1 MFFSADDEDQDFLSP
16 GGSKL
21 GSLFGGGSQGGN
33 ESLTYTA
40 PKQPKKAEPAS
51 AASQSSSAPQLLFA
65 TAVQAY
71 KYVDGKYA
79 NQGKLGAAV
88 LGSNANQSY
97 RVLLYV
103 TKNQQVSNATISPA
117 FVYTVQANNY
127 GSFYDDQR
135 QTWSLMFDSEASAV
149 QFAKQVALSK
159 ANSAGG
165 ELSSLVSQDLQLGDG
180 AAVNTVDT
188 GDMVEVKYTG
198 WLLTNNTQG
207 QEFDSNV
214 KADKLFRFKIG
225 GGKVIKAWDQGVIG
239 MKKGSKRLLVVPPS
253 LGYGSQGAG
262 SKIPPN
268 STLIFE
274 IEIVR
279 VKFAKTADPT
289 GQSPAPAVDTP
300 QPSSTPSPAEEME
313 DDHTIKGRTKSLT
326 EHMVQGGSSNKA
338 KLISRMAKMGQ
349 PMLPLVGAVPA
360 QQDSDEEQVMES
372 PQPVMDAPSQ
382 PQQSN
387 MNPPVAKPV
396 AHHPQQPAM
405 QPTVQPSHQP
415 VQMIPQ
421 QPAFLQKIPAAQQLS
436 VYQPQMV
443 QPGMMPQGLQNGFQ
457 PTSTYQAQPQQMAG
471 GMQQPMYTGMGL
483 GTGMPMMSQAGEPGL
498 PLLLTETRQQNTEL
512 RLSVGKMQDK
522 IDQLLEKVD
531 VLQKKGPMALES
543 SLPSMES
550 SVLMHNIERIVQENE
565 RLKKEAYEKS
575 AKIEKQNDKISELLQ
590 SNQMYVEKS
599 QSLLEQ
605 RNEGFI
611 TTASQSQAK
620 VLALEQEKVNLA
632 TKLSTV
638 TAQLGEAQLQLTE
651 LREKELTARQ
661 KVDNSDQESRKTQQ
675 EIQALKSQH
684 QEDEEKMAELS
695 RELKQEKQK
704 RKELDSKFSQIQE
717 EIADMKSTNE
727 TLQKNLSDRKRKAA
741 EEKRRIED
749 EFEES
754 KLSLEQEIQSLREK
768 LRKQKSSTDVV
779 AAEQISQVEEELNK
793 EWKEKCD
800 RLLNAANEKHNRALL
815 AMREEKEELEEKLSV
830 LQNKIQT
837 MKNENVS
844 GDEKQKE
851 LEEQLEEMSVWKDKY
866 EKLRSQAA
874 GMKEK
879 YEERIGELENE
890 KEELE
895 SEKEAVQE
903 KIRSLQKEL
912 ANQGVSTQGSAAPST
927 DIALEV
933 KKIMNSVYQQLRSN
947 FEADTA
953 YQGAD
958 VLAAILGV
966 IKETTLKLVQQS
978 SSPKETGD
986 DDEEDDEEDEEE
998 EDEEEEGDEEEDDEE
1013 EEEEQEEKSDATE
1026 QVSKEEHQEK
1036 LDTLE
1041 EVPIKEEENEANGSS
1056 LENNID
1062 KPAEEKGEINS
1073 EKESSENQE
1082 RPPTVDD
1089 IPPQANPPPQEE
1101 SREEGPKVIELDK
1114 DRGDEVASDGGK
1126 EEAPD
1131 GGKKE
1136 APKEDGEKNKFDD
1149 FEVPAIVSREPPP
1162 MTDEEDSTE
1171 SEKTEQN
1178 NDPLFGEDDNVAD
1191 TFGDTFQTTQPK
1203 DQKED
1208 KKKKPEVKDL
1218 MEDDTKQAPPPLFP
1232 DDDDEDDLDWLS

>member
-21 GSLFGGGSQGGN
+21 ASLFGGGSKGGN

-40 PKQPKKAEPAS
+40 PKQPKKAEPA

-88 LGSNANQSY
+88 LGSHAHQSY

-135 QTWSLMFDSEASAV
+135 QTWSLMFDSEANAV

-165 ELSSLVSQDLQLGDG
+165 EISSLVSQDLQLGDG
-180 AAVNTVDT
+180 AAVDT

-274 IEIVR
+274 IEVVR
-279 VKFAKTADPT
+279 VKFAKTADPQ
-289 GQSPAPAVDTP
+289 GQSPASAVDTP

-313 DDHTIKGRTKSLT
+313 DDHSVKGRTKSLT

-387 MNPPVAKPV
+387 MNPSVAKPI

-457 PTSTYQAQPQQMAG
+457 PTSTYQAQQQQMAG
-471 GMQQPMYTGMGL
+471 GMQQPMYTGMGM

-565 RLKKEAYEKS
+565 RLKKEGYEKS
-575 AKIEKQNDKISELLQ
+575 ARIEKQNDKISELLQ

-611 TTASQSQAK
+611 TSASQSQAK

-661 KVDNSDQESRKTQQ
+661 KVDNSDQESRKTLQ

-684 QEDEEKMAELS
+684 QEDEEKMAELG

-717 EIADMKSTNE
+717 EFADMKSTNE

-800 RLLNAANEKHNRALL
+800 RLLNAANEKQNRALL
-815 AMREEKEELEEKLSV
+815 AVREEKEELEEKLSV

-844 GDEKQKE
+844 GDGKQKE

-903 KIRSLQKEL
+903 KIQSLQKEL
-912 ANQGVSTQGSAAPST
+912 SNKGVSTQGSAAPSM

-947 FEADTA
+947 FETDTN
-953 YQGAD
+953 YQGD
-958 VLAAILGV
+958 EVLAAILGV

-978 SSPKETGD
+978 SSSKEMGD
-986 DDEEDDEEDEEE
+986 DEE
-998 EDEEEEGDEEEDDEE
+998 EDEEDEDEEDEGDEEEDDEE
-1013 EEEEQEEKSDATE
+1013 EEEEEQEEKSDAKE
-1026 QVSKEEHQEK
+1026 QVRKEEHQVK
-1036 LDTLE
+1036 LDTQE
-1041 EVPIKEEENEANGSS
+1041 EVPINDEENEANNSP
-1056 LENNID
+1056 LEKNID

-1073 EKESSENQE
+1073 EKETSSSENQE

-1089 IPPQANPPPQEE
+1089 ISPQASPPHQEE

-1114 DRGDEVASDGGK
+1114 DRG
-1126 EEAPD
+1126 EE
-1131 GGKKE
+1131 E
-1136 APKEDGEKNKFDD
+1136 APKEDGNKNKFDD

-1191 TFGDTFQTTQPK
+1191 TLGDTFQTTEPK

>member
-21 GSLFGGGSQGGN
+21 ASLFGGGSKGGN

-40 PKQPKKAEPAS
+40 PKQPKKAEPA

-88 LGSNANQSY
+88 LGSHAHQSY

-135 QTWSLMFDSEASAV
+135 QTWSLMFDSEANAV

-165 ELSSLVSQDLQLGDG
+165 EISSLVSQDLQLGDG
-180 AAVNTVDT
+180 AAVDT

-274 IEIVR
+274 IEVVR
-279 VKFAKTADPT
+279 VKFAKTADPQ
-289 GQSPAPAVDTP
+289 GQSPASAVDTP

-313 DDHTIKGRTKSLT
+313 DDHSVKGRTKSLT

-387 MNPPVAKPV
+387 MNPSVAKPI

-457 PTSTYQAQPQQMAG
+457 PTSTYQAQQQQMAG
-471 GMQQPMYTGMGL
+471 GMQQPMYTGMGM

-565 RLKKEAYEKS
+565 RLKKEGYEKS
-575 AKIEKQNDKISELLQ
+575 ARIEKQNDKISELLQ

-611 TTASQSQAK
+611 TSASQSQAK

-661 KVDNSDQESRKTQQ
+661 KVDNSDQESRKTLQ

-684 QEDEEKMAELS
+684 QEDEEKMAELG

-717 EIADMKSTNE
+717 EFADMKSTNE

-815 AMREEKEELEEKLSV
+815 AVREEKEELEEKLSV

-844 GDEKQKE
+844 GDGKQKE

-903 KIRSLQKEL
+903 KIQSLQKEL
-912 ANQGVSTQGSAAPST
+912 SNKGVSTQGSAAPSM

-947 FEADTA
+947 FETDTN
-953 YQGAD
+953 YQGD
-958 VLAAILGV
+958 EVLAAILGV

-978 SSPKETGD
+978 SSSKEMGD
-986 DDEEDDEEDEEE
+986 DEE
-998 EDEEEEGDEEEDDEE
+998 EDEEDEDEEDEGDEEEDDEE
-1013 EEEEQEEKSDATE
+1013 EEEEEQEEKSDAKE
-1026 QVSKEEHQEK
+1026 QVRKEEHQVK
-1036 LDTLE
+1036 LDTQE
-1041 EVPIKEEENEANGSS
+1041 EVPINDEENEANNSP
-1056 LENNID
+1056 LEKNID

-1073 EKESSENQE
+1073 EKETSSSENQE

-1089 IPPQANPPPQEE
+1089 ISPQASPPHQEE

-1114 DRGDEVASDGGK
+1114 DRGE

-1131 GGKKE
+1131 WGKEE
-1136 APKEDGEKNKFDD
+1136 APKEDGNKNKFDD

-1191 TFGDTFQTTQPK
+1191 TLGDTFQTTEPK

>member
-21 GSLFGGGSQGGN
+21 ASLFGGGSQGGN

-40 PKQPKKAEPAS
+40 PKQPKKAEPA

-88 LGSNANQSY
+88 LGSHAHQSY

-135 QTWSLMFDSEASAV
+135 QTWSLMFDSEANAV

-165 ELSSLVSQDLQLGDG
+165 EISSLVSQDLQLGDG
-180 AAVNTVDT
+180 AAVDT

-274 IEIVR
+274 IEVVR
-279 VKFAKTADPT
+279 VKFAKTADPQ
-289 GQSPAPAVDTP
+289 GQSPASAVDTP

-313 DDHTIKGRTKSLT
+313 DDHSVKGRTKSLT

-387 MNPPVAKPV
+387 MNPSVAKPI

-457 PTSTYQAQPQQMAG
+457 PTSTYQTQQQQMAG
-471 GMQQPMYTGMGL
+471 GMQQPMYTGMGM

-565 RLKKEAYEKS
+565 RLKKEGYEKS
-575 AKIEKQNDKISELLQ
+575 ARIEKQNDKISELLQ

-611 TTASQSQAK
+611 TSASQSQAK

-661 KVDNSDQESRKTQQ
+661 KVDNSDQESRKTLQ

-684 QEDEEKMAELS
+684 QEDEEKMAELG

-717 EIADMKSTNE
+717 EFADMKSTNE

-815 AMREEKEELEEKLSV
+815 AVREEKEELEEKLSV

-844 GDEKQKE
+844 GDGKQKE

-903 KIRSLQKEL
+903 KIQSLQKEL
-912 ANQGVSTQGSAAPST
+912 SNKGVSTQGSAAPSM

-947 FEADTA
+947 FEADTN
-953 YQGAD
+953 YQGD
-958 VLAAILGV
+958 EVLAAILGV

-978 SSPKETGD
+978 SSSKEMGD
-986 DDEEDDEEDEEE
+986 DDEEDDEEED

-1013 EEEEQEEKSDATE
+1013 EEEEEEQEEKSDAKE
-1026 QVSKEEHQEK
+1026 QVRKEEHQVK
-1036 LDTLE
+1036 LDTQE
-1041 EVPIKEEENEANGSS
+1041 EVPINDEENEANNSP
-1056 LENNID
+1056 LEKNID
-1062 KPAEEKGEINS
+1062 KLAEEMGEINS
-1073 EKESSENQE
+1073 EKETSSSENQE

-1089 IPPQANPPPQEE
+1089 ISPQASPPHQEE

-1114 DRGDEVASDGGK
+1114 DRGE

-1131 GGKKE
+1131 SGKEE
-1136 APKEDGEKNKFDD
+1136 APKEDGNKNKFDD

-1191 TFGDTFQTTQPK
+1191 TLGDTFQTTEPK

-1232 DDDDEDDLDWLS
+1232 DNDDEDDLDWLS

>member
-21 GSLFGGGSQGGN
+21 ASLFGGGSQGGN

-40 PKQPKKAEPAS
+40 PKQPKKAEPA
-51 AASQSSSAPQLLFA
+51 AASQFSSAPQLLFA

-88 LGSNANQSY
+88 LGSHAHQSY

-135 QTWSLMFDSEASAV
+135 QTWSLMFESEANAV

-165 ELSSLVSQDLQLGDG
+165 EISSLVSQDLQLGDG
-180 AAVNTVDT
+180 AAVDT

-274 IEIVR
+274 IEVVR
-279 VKFAKTADPT
+279 VKFAKTADPQ
-289 GQSPAPAVDTP
+289 GQSPASAVDTP

-313 DDHTIKGRTKSLT
+313 DDHSVKGRTKSLT

-387 MNPPVAKPV
+387 MNPSVAKPI

-457 PTSTYQAQPQQMAG
+457 PTSTYQAQQQQMAG
-471 GMQQPMYTGMGL
+471 GMQQPMYTSGMGM
-483 GTGMPMMSQAGEPGL
+483 GTGMPMMSQAGEPGV

-565 RLKKEAYEKS
+565 RLKKEGYEKS
-575 AKIEKQNDKISELLQ
+575 ARIEKQNDKISELLQ

-611 TTASQSQAK
+611 TSASQSQAK

-661 KVDNSDQESRKTQQ
+661 KVDNSDQESRKTLQ

-684 QEDEEKMAELS
+684 QEDEEKMAELG

-717 EIADMKSTNE
+717 EFADMKSTNE

-800 RLLNAANEKHNRALL
+800 RLLNAANEKQNRALL
-815 AMREEKEELEEKLSV
+815 AVREEKEELEEKLSV

-844 GDEKQKE
+844 GDGKQKE

-903 KIRSLQKEL
+903 KIQSLQKEL
-912 ANQGVSTQGSAAPST
+912 SNKGVSTQGSAAPSM

-947 FEADTA
+947 FEADTN
-953 YQGAD
+953 YQGD
-958 VLAAILGV
+958 EVLAAILGV

-978 SSPKETGD
+978 SSSKEMGD
-986 DDEEDDEEDEEE
+986 DDEEDDEEED

-1013 EEEEQEEKSDATE
+1013 EEEEEEQEEKSDAKE
-1026 QVSKEEHQEK
+1026 QVRKEEHQVK
-1036 LDTLE
+1036 LDTQE
-1041 EVPIKEEENEANGSS
+1041 EVPINDEENEANNSP
-1056 LENNID
+1056 LEKNID

-1073 EKESSENQE
+1073 EKETSSSENQE

-1089 IPPQANPPPQEE
+1089 ISPQASPPHQEE

-1114 DRGDEVASDGGK
+1114 DRGE

-1131 GGKKE
+1131 SGKEE
-1136 APKEDGEKNKFDD
+1136 APKEDGKKNKFDD

-1191 TFGDTFQTTQPK
+1191 TLGDTFQTTEPK

-1232 DDDDEDDLDWLS
+1232 DNDDEDDLDWLS

>member
-21 GSLFGGGSQGGN
+21 ASLFGGGSKGGN

-40 PKQPKKAEPAS
+40 PKQPKKAEPA

-88 LGSNANQSY
+88 LGSHAHQSY

-135 QTWSLMFDSEASAV
+135 QTWSLMFDSEANAV

-165 ELSSLVSQDLQLGDG
+165 EISSLVSQDLQLGDG
-180 AAVNTVDT
+180 AAVDT

-274 IEIVR
+274 IEVVR
-279 VKFAKTADPT
+279 VKFAKTADPQ
-289 GQSPAPAVDTP
+289 GQSPASAVDTP

-313 DDHTIKGRTKSLT
+313 DDHSVKGRTKSLT

-387 MNPPVAKPV
+387 MNPSVAKPI

-457 PTSTYQAQPQQMAG
+457 PTSTYQAQQQQMAG
-471 GMQQPMYTGMGL
+471 GMQQPMYTGMGM

-565 RLKKEAYEKS
+565 RLKKEGYEKS
-575 AKIEKQNDKISELLQ
+575 ARIEKQNDKISELLQ

-611 TTASQSQAK
+611 TSASQSQAK

-661 KVDNSDQESRKTQQ
+661 KVDNSDQESRKTLQ

-684 QEDEEKMAELS
+684 QEDEEKMAELG

-717 EIADMKSTNE
+717 EFADMKSTNE

-815 AMREEKEELEEKLSV
+815 AVREEKEELEEKLSV

-844 GDEKQKE
+844 GDGKQKE

-903 KIRSLQKEL
+903 KIQSLQKEL
-912 ANQGVSTQGSAAPST
+912 SNKGVSTQGSAAPSM

-947 FEADTA
+947 FETDTN
-953 YQGAD
+953 YQGD
-958 VLAAILGV
+958 EVLAAILGV

-978 SSPKETGD
+978 SSSKEMGD
-986 DDEEDDEEDEEE
+986 DEE
-998 EDEEEEGDEEEDDEE
+998 EDEEDEDEDEEDEGDEEEDDEE
-1013 EEEEQEEKSDATE
+1013 EEEEEEQEEKSDAKE

-1036 LDTLE
+1036 LDTQE
-1041 EVPIKEEENEANGSS
+1041 EVPINDEENEANNSP
-1056 LENNID
+1056 LEKNID

-1073 EKESSENQE
+1073 EKETSSSENQE

-1089 IPPQANPPPQEE
+1089 ISPQASPPHQEE

-1114 DRGDEVASDGGK
+1114 DRGE

-1131 GGKKE
+1131 WGKEE
-1136 APKEDGEKNKFDD
+1136 APKEDGNKNKFDD

-1191 TFGDTFQTTQPK
+1191 TLGDTFQTTEPK

>member
-21 GSLFGGGSQGGN
+21 ASLFGGGSKGGN

-40 PKQPKKAEPAS
+40 PKQPKKAEPA
-51 AASQSSSAPQLLFA
+51 AASQSSSAPQLLLA

-88 LGSNANQSY
+88 LGSHAHQSY

-135 QTWSLMFDSEASAV
+135 QTWSLMFDSEANAV

-165 ELSSLVSQDLQLGDG
+165 EISSLVSQDLQLGDG
-180 AAVNTVDT
+180 AAVDT

-274 IEIVR
+274 IEVVR
-279 VKFAKTADPT
+279 VKFAKTADPQ
-289 GQSPAPAVDTP
+289 GQSPASAVDTP

-313 DDHTIKGRTKSLT
+313 DDHSVKGRTKSLT

-387 MNPPVAKPV
+387 MNPSVAKPI

-457 PTSTYQAQPQQMAG
+457 PTSTYQAQQQQMAG
-471 GMQQPMYTGMGL
+471 GMQQPMYTGMGM

-565 RLKKEAYEKS
+565 RLKKEGYEKS
-575 AKIEKQNDKISELLQ
+575 ARIEKQNDKISELLQ

-611 TTASQSQAK
+611 TSASQSQAK

-661 KVDNSDQESRKTQQ
+661 KVDNSDQESRKTLQ

-684 QEDEEKMAELS
+684 QEDEEKMAELG

-717 EIADMKSTNE
+717 EFADMKSTNE

-815 AMREEKEELEEKLSV
+815 AVREEKEELEEKLSV

-844 GDEKQKE
+844 GDGKQKE

-903 KIRSLQKEL
+903 KIQSLQKEL
-912 ANQGVSTQGSAAPST
+912 SNKGVSTQGSAAPSM

-947 FEADTA
+947 FETDTN
-953 YQGAD
+953 YQGD
-958 VLAAILGV
+958 EVLAAILGV

-978 SSPKETGD
+978 SSSKEMGD
-986 DDEEDDEEDEEE
+986 DEE
-998 EDEEEEGDEEEDDEE
+998 EDEEDEDEDEEDEGDEEEDDEE
-1013 EEEEQEEKSDATE
+1013 EEEEEQEEKSDAKE
-1026 QVSKEEHQEK
+1026 QVRKEEHQVK
-1036 LDTLE
+1036 LDTQE
-1041 EVPIKEEENEANGSS
+1041 EVPINDEENEANNSP
-1056 LENNID
+1056 LEKNID

-1073 EKESSENQE
+1073 EKETSSSENQE

-1089 IPPQANPPPQEE
+1089 ISPQASPPHQEE

-1114 DRGDEVASDGGK
+1114 DRGE

-1131 GGKKE
+1131 WGKEE
-1136 APKEDGEKNKFDD
+1136 APKEDGNKNKFDD

-1191 TFGDTFQTTQPK
+1191 TLGDTFQTTEPK

>member
-21 GSLFGGGSQGGN
+21 ASLFGGGSKGGN

-40 PKQPKKAEPAS
+40 PKQPKKAEPA

-88 LGSNANQSY
+88 LGSHAHQSY

-135 QTWSLMFDSEASAV
+135 QTWSLMFDSEANAV

-165 ELSSLVSQDLQLGDG
+165 EISSLVSQDLQLGDG
-180 AAVNTVDT
+180 AAVDT

-274 IEIVR
+274 IEVVR
-279 VKFAKTADPT
+279 VKFAKTADPQ
-289 GQSPAPAVDTP
+289 GQSPASAVDTP

-313 DDHTIKGRTKSLT
+313 DDHSVKGRTKSLT

-387 MNPPVAKPV
+387 MNPSVAKPI

-457 PTSTYQAQPQQMAG
+457 PTSTYQAQQQQMAG
-471 GMQQPMYTGMGL
+471 GMQQPMYTGMGM

-565 RLKKEAYEKS
+565 RLKKEGYEKS
-575 AKIEKQNDKISELLQ
+575 ARIEKQNDKISELLQ

-611 TTASQSQAK
+611 TSASQSQAK

-661 KVDNSDQESRKTQQ
+661 KVDNSDQESRKTLQ

-684 QEDEEKMAELS
+684 QEDEEKMAELG

-717 EIADMKSTNE
+717 EFADMKSTNE

-800 RLLNAANEKHNRALL
+800 RLLNAANEKQNRALL
-815 AMREEKEELEEKLSV
+815 AVREEKEELEEKLSV

-844 GDEKQKE
+844 GDGKQKE

-903 KIRSLQKEL
+903 KIQSLQKEL
-912 ANQGVSTQGSAAPST
+912 SNKGVSTQGSAAPSM

-947 FEADTA
+947 FETDTN
-953 YQGAD
+953 YQGD
-958 VLAAILGV
+958 EVLAAILGV

-978 SSPKETGD
+978 SSSKEMGD
-986 DDEEDDEEDEEE
+986 DEE
-998 EDEEEEGDEEEDDEE
+998 EDEEDEDEDEEDEGDEEEDDEE
-1013 EEEEQEEKSDATE
+1013 EDEEEQEEKSDAKE
-1026 QVSKEEHQEK
+1026 QVRKEEHQVK
-1036 LDTLE
+1036 LDTQE
-1041 EVPIKEEENEANGSS
+1041 EVPINDEENEANNSP
-1056 LENNID
+1056 LEKNID

-1073 EKESSENQE
+1073 EKETSSSENQE

-1089 IPPQANPPPQEE
+1089 ISPQASPPHQEE

-1114 DRGDEVASDGGK
+1114 DRGE

-1131 GGKKE
+1131 WGKEE
-1136 APKEDGEKNKFDD
+1136 APKEDGNKNKFDD

-1191 TFGDTFQTTQPK
+1191 TLGDTFQTTEPK

>member
-21 GSLFGGGSQGGN
+21 ASLFGGGSQGGN

-40 PKQPKKAEPAS
+40 PKQPKKAEPA

-88 LGSNANQSY
+88 LGSHAHQSY

-135 QTWSLMFDSEASAV
+135 QTWSLMFESEANAV

-165 ELSSLVSQDLQLGDG
+165 EISSLVSQDLQLGDG
-180 AAVNTVDT
+180 AAVDT

-274 IEIVR
+274 IEVVR
-279 VKFAKTADPT
+279 VKFAKTADPQ
-289 GQSPAPAVDTP
+289 GQSPASAVDTP

-313 DDHTIKGRTKSLT
+313 DDHSVKGRTKSLT

-349 PMLPLVGAVPA
+349 PMLPLVGAVPV

-387 MNPPVAKPV
+387 MNPSVAKPI

-457 PTSTYQAQPQQMAG
+457 PTSTYQAQQQQMAG
-471 GMQQPMYTGMGL
+471 GMQQPMYTGMGM

-565 RLKKEAYEKS
+565 RLKKEGYEKS
-575 AKIEKQNDKISELLQ
+575 ARIEKQNDKISELLQ

-611 TTASQSQAK
+611 TSASQSQAK

-661 KVDNSDQESRKTQQ
+661 KVDNSDQESRKTLQ

-684 QEDEEKMAELS
+684 QEDEEKMAELG

-717 EIADMKSTNE
+717 EFADMKSTNE

-800 RLLNAANEKHNRALL
+800 RLLNAANEKQNRALL
-815 AMREEKEELEEKLSV
+815 AVREEKEELEEKLSV

-844 GDEKQKE
+844 GDGKQKE

-903 KIRSLQKEL
+903 KIQSLQKEL
-912 ANQGVSTQGSAAPST
+912 SNKGVSTQGSAAPSM

-947 FEADTA
+947 FEADTN
-953 YQGAD
+953 YQGD
-958 VLAAILGV
+958 EVLAAILGV

-978 SSPKETGD
+978 SSSKEMGD
-986 DDEEDDEEDEEE
+986 DEEEDDEEEDDEEE
-998 EDEEEEGDEEEDDEE
+998 DEGDEEEDDEE
-1013 EEEEQEEKSDATE
+1013 EEEEEQEEKSDAKE

-1036 LDTLE
+1036 LDTQE
-1041 EVPIKEEENEANGSS
+1041 EVPINDKENETNNSS
-1056 LENNID
+1056 LEKNID
-1062 KPAEEKGEINS
+1062 EPAEEKGEINS
-1073 EKESSENQE
+1073 EKETSSSENQE

-1089 IPPQANPPPQEE
+1089 ISPQASPPHQEE

-1114 DRGDEVASDGGK
+1114 DRGE

-1131 GGKKE
+1131 SGKEE
-1136 APKEDGEKNKFDD
+1136 APKEDGKKNKFDD

-1191 TFGDTFQTTQPK
+1191 TLGDTFQTTEPK

>member
-21 GSLFGGGSQGGN
+21 ASLFGGGSKGGN

-40 PKQPKKAEPAS
+40 PKQPKKAEPAP
-51 AASQSSSAPQLLFA
+51 ASQSSSAPQLLFA

-88 LGSNANQSY
+88 LGSHAHQSY

-135 QTWSLMFDSEASAV
+135 QTWSLMFDSEANAV

-165 ELSSLVSQDLQLGDG
+165 EISSLVSQDLQLGDG
-180 AAVNTVDT
+180 AAVDT

-274 IEIVR
+274 IEVVR
-279 VKFAKTADPT
+279 VKFAKTADPQ
-289 GQSPAPAVDTP
+289 GQSPASAVDTP

-313 DDHTIKGRTKSLT
+313 DDHSVKGRTKSLT

-349 PMLPLVGAVPA
+349 PMLPLVGAVPV

-387 MNPPVAKPV
+387 MNPSVAKPI

-471 GMQQPMYTGMGL
+471 GMQQPMYTGMGM

-565 RLKKEAYEKS
+565 RLKKEGYEKS
-575 AKIEKQNDKISELLQ
+575 ARIEKQNDKISELLQ

-611 TTASQSQAK
+611 TSASQSQAK

-661 KVDNSDQESRKTQQ
+661 KVDNSDQESRKTLQ

-684 QEDEEKMAELS
+684 QEDEEKMAELG

-717 EIADMKSTNE
+717 EFADMKSTNE

-800 RLLNAANEKHNRALL
+800 RLLNAANEKQNRALL
-815 AMREEKEELEEKLSV
+815 AVREEKEELEEKLSV

-844 GDEKQKE
+844 GDGKQKE

-903 KIRSLQKEL
+903 KIQSLQKEL
-912 ANQGVSTQGSAAPST
+912 SNKGVSTQGSAAPSM

-947 FEADTA
+947 FETDTN
-953 YQGAD
+953 YQGD
-958 VLAAILGV
+958 EVLAAILGV

-978 SSPKETGD
+978 SSSKEMGD
-986 DDEEDDEEDEEE
+986 DEEEDDEE
-998 EDEEEEGDEEEDDEE
+998 EDEGDEEEDDEE
-1013 EEEEQEEKSDATE
+1013 EEEEEQEEKSDAKE

-1036 LDTLE
+1036 LDTQE
-1041 EVPIKEEENEANGSS
+1041 EVPINDEENEANNSP
-1056 LENNID
+1056 LEKNID

-1073 EKESSENQE
+1073 EKETSSSENQE

-1089 IPPQANPPPQEE
+1089 ISPQASLPHQEE

-1114 DRGDEVASDGGK
+1114 DRGE

-1131 GGKKE
+1131 SGKEE
-1136 APKEDGEKNKFDD
+1136 APKEDGKKNKFDD

-1191 TFGDTFQTTQPK
+1191 TLGDTFQTTEPK

-1232 DDDDEDDLDWLS
+1232 DDDDEEDLDWLS

>member
-21 GSLFGGGSQGGN
+21 ASLFGGGSKGGN

-40 PKQPKKAEPAS
+40 PKQPKKAEPA

-88 LGSNANQSY
+88 LGSHAHQSY

-135 QTWSLMFDSEASAV
+135 QTWSLMFDSEANAV

-165 ELSSLVSQDLQLGDG
+165 EISSLVSQDLQLGDG
-180 AAVNTVDT
+180 AAVDT

-274 IEIVR
+274 IEVVR
-279 VKFAKTADPT
+279 VKFAKTADPQ
-289 GQSPAPAVDTP
+289 GQSPASAVDTP

-313 DDHTIKGRTKSLT
+313 DDHSVKGRTKSLT

-387 MNPPVAKPV
+387 MNPSVAKPI

-457 PTSTYQAQPQQMAG
+457 PTSTYQAQQQQMAG
-471 GMQQPMYTGMGL
+471 GMQQPMYTGMGM

-565 RLKKEAYEKS
+565 RLKKEGYEKS
-575 AKIEKQNDKISELLQ
+575 ARIEKQNDKISELLQ

-611 TTASQSQAK
+611 TSASQSQAK

-661 KVDNSDQESRKTQQ
+661 KVDNSDQESRKTLQ

-684 QEDEEKMAELS
+684 QEDEEKMAELG

-717 EIADMKSTNE
+717 EFADMKSTNE

-815 AMREEKEELEEKLSV
+815 AVREEKEELEEKLSV

-844 GDEKQKE
+844 GDGKQKE

-903 KIRSLQKEL
+903 KIQSLQKEL
-912 ANQGVSTQGSAAPST
+912 SNKGVSTQGSAAPSM

-947 FEADTA
+947 FETDTT
-953 YQGAD
+953 YQGD
-958 VLAAILGV
+958 EVLAAILGV

-978 SSPKETGD
+978 SSSKEMGD
-986 DDEEDDEEDEEE
+986 DEE
-998 EDEEEEGDEEEDDEE
+998 EDEEDEDEDEEDEGDEEEDDEE
-1013 EEEEQEEKSDATE
+1013 EEEEEQEEKSDAKE
-1026 QVSKEEHQEK
+1026 QVRKEEHQVK
-1036 LDTLE
+1036 LDTQE
-1041 EVPIKEEENEANGSS
+1041 EVPINDEENEANNSP
-1056 LENNID
+1056 LEKNID

-1073 EKESSENQE
+1073 EKETSSSENQE

-1089 IPPQANPPPQEE
+1089 ISPQASPPHQEE

-1114 DRGDEVASDGGK
+1114 DRGE

-1131 GGKKE
+1131 WGKEE
-1136 APKEDGEKNKFDD
+1136 APKEDGNKNKFDD

-1191 TFGDTFQTTQPK
+1191 TLGDTFQTTEPK

>member
-21 GSLFGGGSQGGN
+21 ASLFGGGSKGGN

-40 PKQPKKAEPAS
+40 PKQPKKAEPA

-88 LGSNANQSY
+88 LGSHAHQSY

-135 QTWSLMFDSEASAV
+135 QTWSLMFDSEANAV

-165 ELSSLVSQDLQLGDG
+165 EISSLVSQDLQLGDG
-180 AAVNTVDT
+180 AAVDT

-274 IEIVR
+274 IEVVR
-279 VKFAKTADPT
+279 VKFAKTADPQ
-289 GQSPAPAVDTP
+289 GQSPASAVDTP

-313 DDHTIKGRTKSLT
+313 DDHSVKGRTKSLT

-387 MNPPVAKPV
+387 MNPSVAKPI

-457 PTSTYQAQPQQMAG
+457 PTSTYQAQQQQMAG
-471 GMQQPMYTGMGL
+471 GMQQPMYTGMGM

-565 RLKKEAYEKS
+565 RLKKEGYEKS
-575 AKIEKQNDKISELLQ
+575 ARIEKQNDKISELLQ

-611 TTASQSQAK
+611 TSASQSQAK

-661 KVDNSDQESRKTQQ
+661 KVDNSDQESRKTLQ

-684 QEDEEKMAELS
+684 QEDEEKMAELG

-717 EIADMKSTNE
+717 EFADMKSTNE

-815 AMREEKEELEEKLSV
+815 AVREEKEELEEKLSV

-844 GDEKQKE
+844 GDGKQKE

-903 KIRSLQKEL
+903 KIQSLQKEMS
-912 ANQGVSTQGSAAPST
+912 NKGVSTQGSAAPSM

-947 FEADTA
+947 FEADTN
-953 YQGAD
+953 YQGD
-958 VLAAILGV
+958 EVLAAILGV

-978 SSPKETGD
+978 SSSKEMGD
-986 DDEEDDEEDEEE
+986 DEE
-998 EDEEEEGDEEEDDEE
+998 EDEEDEDEDEEDEGDEEEDDEE
-1013 EEEEQEEKSDATE
+1013 EEEEEQEEKSDAKE
-1026 QVSKEEHQEK
+1026 QVRKEEHQVK
-1036 LDTLE
+1036 LDTQE
-1041 EVPIKEEENEANGSS
+1041 EVPINDEENEANNSP
-1056 LENNID
+1056 LEKNID

-1073 EKESSENQE
+1073 EKETSSSENQE

-1089 IPPQANPPPQEE
+1089 ISPQASPPHQEE

-1114 DRGDEVASDGGK
+1114 DRGE

-1131 GGKKE
+1131 WGKEE
-1136 APKEDGEKNKFDD
+1136 APKEDGNKNKFDD

-1191 TFGDTFQTTQPK
+1191 TLGDTFQTTEPK

>member
-21 GSLFGGGSQGGN
+21 ASLFGGGSKGGN

-40 PKQPKKAEPAS
+40 PKQPKKAEPA

-88 LGSNANQSY
+88 LGSHAHQSY

-135 QTWSLMFDSEASAV
+135 QTWSLMFDSEANAV

-165 ELSSLVSQDLQLGDG
+165 EISSLVSQDLQLGDG
-180 AAVNTVDT
+180 AAVDT

-274 IEIVR
+274 IEVVR
-279 VKFAKTADPT
+279 VKFAKTADPQ
-289 GQSPAPAVDTP
+289 GQSPASAVDTP

-313 DDHTIKGRTKSLT
+313 DDHSVKGRTKSLT

-387 MNPPVAKPV
+387 MNPSVAKPI

-457 PTSTYQAQPQQMAG
+457 PTSTYQAQQQQMAG
-471 GMQQPMYTGMGL
+471 GMQQPMYTGMGM

-565 RLKKEAYEKS
+565 RLKKEGYEKS
-575 AKIEKQNDKISELLQ
+575 ARIEKQNDKISELLQ

-611 TTASQSQAK
+611 TSASQSQAK

-661 KVDNSDQESRKTQQ
+661 KVDNSDQESRKTLQ

-684 QEDEEKMAELS
+684 QEDEEKMAELG

-717 EIADMKSTNE
+717 EFADMKSTNE

-815 AMREEKEELEEKLSV
+815 AVREEKEELEEKLSV

-844 GDEKQKE
+844 GDGKQRE

-903 KIRSLQKEL
+903 KIQSLQKEL
-912 ANQGVSTQGSAAPST
+912 SNKGVSTQGSAAPSM

-947 FEADTA
+947 FEADTN
-953 YQGAD
+953 YQGD
-958 VLAAILGV
+958 EVLAAILGV

-978 SSPKETGD
+978 SSSKEMGD
-986 DDEEDDEEDEEE
+986 DDEEDDEEED

-1013 EEEEQEEKSDATE
+1013 EEEEEEQEEKSDAKE
-1026 QVSKEEHQEK
+1026 QVRKEEHQVK
-1036 LDTLE
+1036 LDTQE
-1041 EVPIKEEENEANGSS
+1041 EVPINDEENEANNSP
-1056 LENNID
+1056 LEKNID
-1062 KPAEEKGEINS
+1062 KPAEEMGEINS
-1073 EKESSENQE
+1073 EKETSSSENQE
-1082 RPPTVDD
+1082 RPPTVDN
-1089 IPPQANPPPQEE
+1089 ISPQASPPHQEE

-1114 DRGDEVASDGGK
+1114 DKGE

-1131 GGKKE
+1131 WVKEE
-1136 APKEDGEKNKFDD
+1136 APKEDGKKNKFDD
-1149 FEVPAIVSREPPP
+1149 FKVPAIVSREPPP

-1191 TFGDTFQTTQPK
+1191 TLGDTFQTTEPK

>member
-21 GSLFGGGSQGGN
+21 ASLFGGGSQGGN

-40 PKQPKKAEPAS
+40 PKQPKKAEPA

-88 LGSNANQSY
+88 LGSHAHQSY

-135 QTWSLMFDSEASAV
+135 QTWSLMFDSEANAV

-165 ELSSLVSQDLQLGDG
+165 EISSLVSQDLQLGDG
-180 AAVNTVDT
+180 AAVDT

-274 IEIVR
+274 IEVVR
-279 VKFAKTADPT
+279 VKFAKTADPQ
-289 GQSPAPAVDTP
+289 GQSPASAVDTP

-313 DDHTIKGRTKSLT
+313 DDHSVKGRTKSLT

-387 MNPPVAKPV
+387 MNPSVAKPI

-457 PTSTYQAQPQQMAG
+457 PTSTYQAQQQQMAG
-471 GMQQPMYTGMGL
+471 GMQQPMYTGMGM

-565 RLKKEAYEKS
+565 RLKKEGYEKS
-575 AKIEKQNDKISELLQ
+575 ARIEKQNDKISELLQ

-611 TTASQSQAK
+611 TSASQSQAK

-661 KVDNSDQESRKTQQ
+661 KVDNSDQESRKTLQ

-684 QEDEEKMAELS
+684 QEDEEKMAELG

-717 EIADMKSTNE
+717 EFADMKSTNE

-815 AMREEKEELEEKLSV
+815 AVREEKEELEEKLSV
-830 LQNKIQT
+830 LQDKIQT

-844 GDEKQKE
+844 GDGKQRE

-903 KIRSLQKEL
+903 KIQSLQKEL
-912 ANQGVSTQGSAAPST
+912 SNKGVSTQGSAAPSM

-947 FEADTA
+947 FEADTN
-953 YQGAD
+953 YQGD
-958 VLAAILGV
+958 EVLAAILGV

-978 SSPKETGD
+978 SSSKEMGD
-986 DDEEDDEEDEEE
+986 DDEEDDEEED

-1013 EEEEQEEKSDATE
+1013 EEEQEEKSDAKE
-1026 QVSKEEHQEK
+1026 QVRKEEHQVK
-1036 LDTLE
+1036 LDTQE
-1041 EVPIKEEENEANGSS
+1041 EVPINDEENEANNSP
-1056 LENNID
+1056 LEKNID
-1062 KPAEEKGEINS
+1062 KPAEEMGEINS
-1073 EKESSENQE
+1073 EKETSSSENQE
-1082 RPPTVDD
+1082 RPPTVDN
-1089 IPPQANPPPQEE
+1089 ISPQASPPHQEE

-1114 DRGDEVASDGGK
+1114 DKGE

-1131 GGKKE
+1131 WVKEE
-1136 APKEDGEKNKFDD
+1136 APKEDGKKNKFDD

-1191 TFGDTFQTTQPK
+1191 TLGDTFQTTEPK

>member
-21 GSLFGGGSQGGN
+21 ASLFGGGSKGGN

-40 PKQPKKAEPAS
+40 PKQPKKAEPA

-88 LGSNANQSY
+88 LGSHAHQSY

-135 QTWSLMFDSEASAV
+135 QTWSLMFDSEANAV

-165 ELSSLVSQDLQLGDG
+165 EISSLVSQDLQLGDG
-180 AAVNTVDT
+180 AAVDT

-274 IEIVR
+274 IEVVR
-279 VKFAKTADPT
+279 VKFAKTADPQ
-289 GQSPAPAVDTP
+289 GQSPASAVDTP

-313 DDHTIKGRTKSLT
+313 DDHSVKGRTKSLT

-387 MNPPVAKPV
+387 MNPSVAKPI

-457 PTSTYQAQPQQMAG
+457 PTSTYQAQQQQMAG
-471 GMQQPMYTGMGL
+471 GMQQPMYTGMGM

-565 RLKKEAYEKS
+565 RLKKEGYEKS
-575 AKIEKQNDKISELLQ
+575 ARIEKQNDKISELLQ

-611 TTASQSQAK
+611 TSASQSQAK

-661 KVDNSDQESRKTQQ
+661 KVDNSDQESRKTLQ

-684 QEDEEKMAELS
+684 QEDEEKMAELG

-717 EIADMKSTNE
+717 EFADMKSTNE

-800 RLLNAANEKHNRALL
+800 RLLNAANEKQNRALL
-815 AMREEKEELEEKLSV
+815 AVREEKEELEEKLSV

-844 GDEKQKE
+844 GDGKQKE

-903 KIRSLQKEL
+903 KIQSLQKEL
-912 ANQGVSTQGSAAPST
+912 SNKGVSTQGSAAPSM

-947 FEADTA
+947 FETDTN
-953 YQGAD
+953 YQGD
-958 VLAAILGV
+958 EVLAAILGV

-978 SSPKETGD
+978 SSSKEMGD
-986 DDEEDDEEDEEE
+986 DEEEDDEE
-998 EDEEEEGDEEEDDEE
+998 EDEGDEEEDDEE
-1013 EEEEQEEKSDATE
+1013 EEEEEQEEKSDAKE

-1036 LDTLE
+1036 LDTQE
-1041 EVPIKEEENEANGSS
+1041 EVPINDEENEANNSP
-1056 LENNID
+1056 LEKNID

-1073 EKESSENQE
+1073 EKETSSSENQE

-1089 IPPQANPPPQEE
+1089 ISPQASPPHQEE

-1114 DRGDEVASDGGK
+1114 DRGE

-1131 GGKKE
+1131 WGKEE
-1136 APKEDGEKNKFDD
+1136 APKEDGNKNKFDD

-1191 TFGDTFQTTQPK
+1191 TLGDTFQTTEPK

>member
-21 GSLFGGGSQGGN
+21 ASLFGGGSKGGN

-40 PKQPKKAEPAS
+40 PKQPKKAEPA

-88 LGSNANQSY
+88 LGSHAHQSY

-135 QTWSLMFDSEASAV
+135 QTWSLMFDSEANAV

-165 ELSSLVSQDLQLGDG
+165 EISSLVSQDLQLGDG
-180 AAVNTVDT
+180 AAVDT

-214 KADKLFRFKIG
+214 KADKLFRFKTG

-274 IEIVR
+274 IEVVR
-279 VKFAKTADPT
+279 VKFAKTADPQ
-289 GQSPAPAVDTP
+289 GQSPASAVDTP

-313 DDHTIKGRTKSLT
+313 DDHSVKGRTKSLT

-387 MNPPVAKPV
+387 MNPSVAKPI

-457 PTSTYQAQPQQMAG
+457 PTSTYQAQQQQMAG
-471 GMQQPMYTGMGL
+471 GMQQPMYTGMGM

-565 RLKKEAYEKS
+565 RLKKEGYEKS
-575 AKIEKQNDKISELLQ
+575 ARIEKQNDKISELLQ

-611 TTASQSQAK
+611 TSASQSQAK

-661 KVDNSDQESRKTQQ
+661 KVDNSDQESRKTLQ

-684 QEDEEKMAELS
+684 QEDEEKMAELG

-717 EIADMKSTNE
+717 EFADMKSTNE

-800 RLLNAANEKHNRALL
+800 RLLNAANEKQNRALL
-815 AMREEKEELEEKLSV
+815 AVREEKEELEEKLSV

-844 GDEKQKE
+844 GDGKQKE

-903 KIRSLQKEL
+903 KIQSLQKEL
-912 ANQGVSTQGSAAPST
+912 SNKGVSTQGSAAPSM

-947 FEADTA
+947 FETDTN
-953 YQGAD
+953 YQGD
-958 VLAAILGV
+958 EVLAAILGV

-978 SSPKETGD
+978 SSSKEMGD
-986 DDEEDDEEDEEE
+986 DEEEDDEE
-998 EDEEEEGDEEEDDEE
+998 EDEGDEEEDDEE
-1013 EEEEQEEKSDATE
+1013 EEEEEQEEKSDAKE

-1036 LDTLE
+1036 LDTQE
-1041 EVPIKEEENEANGSS
+1041 EVPINDEENEANNSP
-1056 LENNID
+1056 LEKNID

-1073 EKESSENQE
+1073 EKETSSSENQE

-1089 IPPQANPPPQEE
+1089 ISPQASPPHQEE

-1114 DRGDEVASDGGK
+1114 DRGE

-1131 GGKKE
+1131 WGKEE
-1136 APKEDGEKNKFDD
+1136 APKEDGNKNKFDD

-1191 TFGDTFQTTQPK
+1191 TLGDTFQTTEPK

>member
-21 GSLFGGGSQGGN
+21 ASLFGGGSKGGN

-40 PKQPKKAEPAS
+40 PKQPKKAEPAP
-51 AASQSSSAPQLLFA
+51 ASQSGSAPQLLLA

-88 LGSNANQSY
+88 LGSHAHQSY

-135 QTWSLMFDSEASAV
+135 QTWSLMFESEANAV

-165 ELSSLVSQDLQLGDG
+165 EISSLVSQDLQLGDG
-180 AAVNTVDT
+180 AAVDT

-274 IEIVR
+274 IEVVR
-279 VKFAKTADPT
+279 VKFAKTADPQ
-289 GQSPAPAVDTP
+289 GQSPASAVDTP

-313 DDHTIKGRTKSLT
+313 DDHSVKGRTKSLT

-387 MNPPVAKPV
+387 MNPSVAKPI

-457 PTSTYQAQPQQMAG
+457 PTSTYQAQQQQMAG
-471 GMQQPMYTGMGL
+471 GMQQPMYTGMGM

-565 RLKKEAYEKS
+565 RLKKEGYEKS
-575 AKIEKQNDKISELLQ
+575 ARIEKQNDKISELLQ

-611 TTASQSQAK
+611 TSASQSQAK

-661 KVDNSDQESRKTQQ
+661 KVDNSDQESRKTLQ

-684 QEDEEKMAELS
+684 QEDEEKMAELG

-717 EIADMKSTNE
+717 EFADMKSTNE

-815 AMREEKEELEEKLSV
+815 AVREEKEELEEKLSV

-844 GDEKQKE
+844 GDGKQKE

-903 KIRSLQKEL
+903 KIQSLQKEL
-912 ANQGVSTQGSAAPST
+912 SNKGVSTQGSAAPSM

-947 FEADTA
+947 FEADTN
-953 YQGAD
+953 YQGD
-958 VLAAILGV
+958 EVLAAILGV

-978 SSPKETGD
+978 SSSKEMGD
-986 DDEEDDEEDEEE
+986 DDEEDDEEED

-1013 EEEEQEEKSDATE
+1013 EEEEEEQEEKSDAKE

-1036 LDTLE
+1036 LDTQE
-1041 EVPIKEEENEANGSS
+1041 EVPINDEENEANNSP
-1056 LENNID
+1056 LEKNID

-1073 EKESSENQE
+1073 EKETSSSENQE

-1089 IPPQANPPPQEE
+1089 ISPQASPPHQEE

-1114 DRGDEVASDGGK
+1114 DRGE

-1131 GGKKE
+1131 SGKEE
-1136 APKEDGEKNKFDD
+1136 APKEDGKKNKFDD

-1191 TFGDTFQTTQPK
+1191 TLGDTFQTTEPK

>member
-21 GSLFGGGSQGGN
+21 ASLFGGGSKGGN

-40 PKQPKKAEPAS
+40 PKQPKKAEPAP
-51 AASQSSSAPQLLFA
+51 ASQSSSAPQLLLA

-88 LGSNANQSY
+88 LGSHAHQSY

-135 QTWSLMFDSEASAV
+135 QTWSLMFDSEANAV

-165 ELSSLVSQDLQLGDG
+165 EISSLVSQDLQLGDG
-180 AAVNTVDT
+180 AAVDT

-274 IEIVR
+274 IEVVR
-279 VKFAKTADPT
+279 VKFAKTADPQ
-289 GQSPAPAVDTP
+289 GQSPASAVDTP

-313 DDHTIKGRTKSLT
+313 DDHSVKGRTKSLT

-387 MNPPVAKPV
+387 MNPSVAKPI

-457 PTSTYQAQPQQMAG
+457 PTSTYQAQQQQMAG
-471 GMQQPMYTGMGL
+471 GMQQPMYTGMGM

-565 RLKKEAYEKS
+565 RLKKEGYEKS
-575 AKIEKQNDKISELLQ
+575 ARIEKQNDKISELLQ

-611 TTASQSQAK
+611 TSASQSQAK

-661 KVDNSDQESRKTQQ
+661 KVDNSDQESRKTLQ

-684 QEDEEKMAELS
+684 QEDEEKMAELG

-717 EIADMKSTNE
+717 EFADMKSTNE

-815 AMREEKEELEEKLSV
+815 AVREEKEELEEKLSV

-844 GDEKQKE
+844 GDGKQKE

-903 KIRSLQKEL
+903 KIQSLQKEL
-912 ANQGVSTQGSAAPST
+912 SNKGVSTQGSAAPSM

-947 FEADTA
+947 FETDTN
-953 YQGAD
+953 YQGD
-958 VLAAILGV
+958 EVLAAILGV

-978 SSPKETGD
+978 SSSKEMGD
-986 DDEEDDEEDEEE
+986 DEE
-998 EDEEEEGDEEEDDEE
+998 EDEEDEDEDEEDEGDEEEDDEE
-1013 EEEEQEEKSDATE
+1013 EEEEEQEEKSDAKE
-1026 QVSKEEHQEK
+1026 QVRKEEHQVK
-1036 LDTLE
+1036 LDTQE
-1041 EVPIKEEENEANGSS
+1041 EVPINDEENEANNSP
-1056 LENNID
+1056 LEKNID

-1073 EKESSENQE
+1073 EKETSSSENQE

-1089 IPPQANPPPQEE
+1089 ISPQASPPHQEE

-1114 DRGDEVASDGGK
+1114 DRGE

-1131 GGKKE
+1131 WGKEE
-1136 APKEDGEKNKFDD
+1136 APKEDGNKNKFDD

-1191 TFGDTFQTTQPK
+1191 TLGDTFQTTEPK

>member
-21 GSLFGGGSQGGN
+21 ASLFGGGSKGGN

-40 PKQPKKAEPAS
+40 PKQPKKAEPA

-88 LGSNANQSY
+88 LGSHAHQSY

-135 QTWSLMFDSEASAV
+135 QTWSLMFDSEANAV

-165 ELSSLVSQDLQLGDG
+165 EISSLVSQDLQLGDG
-180 AAVNTVDT
+180 AAVDT

-274 IEIVR
+274 IEVVR
-279 VKFAKTADPT
+279 VKFAKTADPQ
-289 GQSPAPAVDTP
+289 GQSPASAVDTP

-313 DDHTIKGRTKSLT
+313 DDHSVKGRTKSLT

-387 MNPPVAKPV
+387 MNPSVAKPI

-457 PTSTYQAQPQQMAG
+457 PTSTYQAQQQQMAG
-471 GMQQPMYTGMGL
+471 GMQQPMYTGMGM

-565 RLKKEAYEKS
+565 RLKKEGYEKS
-575 AKIEKQNDKISELLQ
+575 ARIEKQNDKISELLQ

-611 TTASQSQAK
+611 TSASQSQAK

-661 KVDNSDQESRKTQQ
+661 KVDNSDQESRKTLQ

-684 QEDEEKMAELS
+684 QEDEEKMAELG

-717 EIADMKSTNE
+717 EFADMKSTNE

-815 AMREEKEELEEKLSV
+815 AVREEKEELEEKLSV

-844 GDEKQKE
+844 GDGKQKE

-903 KIRSLQKEL
+903 KIQSLQKEL
-912 ANQGVSTQGSAAPST
+912 SNKGVSTQGSAAPSM

-947 FEADTA
+947 FEADTN
-953 YQGAD
+953 YQGD
-958 VLAAILGV
+958 EVLAAILGV

-978 SSPKETGD
+978 SSSKEMGD
-986 DDEEDDEEDEEE
+986 DEE
-998 EDEEEEGDEEEDDEE
+998 EDEEDEDEDEEDEGDEEEDDEE
-1013 EEEEQEEKSDATE
+1013 EEEEEQEEKSDAKE
-1026 QVSKEEHQEK
+1026 QVRKEEHQVK
-1036 LDTLE
+1036 LDTQE
-1041 EVPIKEEENEANGSS
+1041 EVPINDEENEANNSP
-1056 LENNID
+1056 LEKNID

-1073 EKESSENQE
+1073 EKETSSSENQE

-1089 IPPQANPPPQEE
+1089 ISPQASPPHQEE

-1114 DRGDEVASDGGK
+1114 DRGE

-1131 GGKKE
+1131 WGKEE
-1136 APKEDGEKNKFDD
+1136 APKEDGNKNKFDD

-1191 TFGDTFQTTQPK
+1191 TLGDTFQTTEPK

>member
-21 GSLFGGGSQGGN
+21 ASLFGGGSKGGN

-40 PKQPKKAEPAS
+40 PKQPKKAEPA

-88 LGSNANQSY
+88 LGSHAHQSY

-135 QTWSLMFDSEASAV
+135 QTWSLMFDSEANAV

-165 ELSSLVSQDLQLGDG
+165 EISSLVSQDLQLGDG
-180 AAVNTVDT
+180 AAVDT

-274 IEIVR
+274 IEVVR
-279 VKFAKTADPT
+279 VKFAKTADPQ
-289 GQSPAPAVDTP
+289 GQSPASAVDTP

-313 DDHTIKGRTKSLT
+313 DDHSVKGRTKSLT

-387 MNPPVAKPV
+387 MNPSVAKPI

-457 PTSTYQAQPQQMAG
+457 PTSTYQAQQQQMAG
-471 GMQQPMYTGMGL
+471 GMQQPMYTGMGM

-565 RLKKEAYEKS
+565 RLKKEGYEKS
-575 AKIEKQNDKISELLQ
+575 ARIEKQNDKISELLQ

-611 TTASQSQAK
+611 TSASQSQAK

-661 KVDNSDQESRKTQQ
+661 KVDNSDQESRKTLQ

-684 QEDEEKMAELS
+684 QEDEEKMAELG

-717 EIADMKSTNE
+717 EFADMKSTNE

-815 AMREEKEELEEKLSV
+815 AVREEKEELEEKLSV

-844 GDEKQKE
+844 GDGKQKE

-903 KIRSLQKEL
+903 KIQSLQKEL
-912 ANQGVSTQGSAAPST
+912 SNKGVSTQGSAAPSM

-947 FEADTA
+947 FEADTN
-953 YQGAD
+953 YQGD
-958 VLAAILGV
+958 EVLAAILGV

-978 SSPKETGD
+978 SSSKEMGD
-986 DDEEDDEEDEEE
+986 DEE
-998 EDEEEEGDEEEDDEE
+998 EDEEDEDEDEEDEGDEEEDDEE
-1013 EEEEQEEKSDATE
+1013 EEEEEQEEKSDAKE

-1036 LDTLE
+1036 LDTQE
-1041 EVPIKEEENEANGSS
+1041 EVPINDEENEANNSP
-1056 LENNID
+1056 LEKNID

-1073 EKESSENQE
+1073 EKETSSSENQE

-1089 IPPQANPPPQEE
+1089 ISPQASPPHQEE

-1114 DRGDEVASDGGK
+1114 DRGE

-1131 GGKKE
+1131 WGKEE
-1136 APKEDGEKNKFDD
+1136 APKEDGNKNKFDD

-1191 TFGDTFQTTQPK
+1191 TLGDTFQTTEPK

>member
-21 GSLFGGGSQGGN
+21 ASLFGGGSKGGN

-40 PKQPKKAEPAS
+40 PKQPKKAEPA

-88 LGSNANQSY
+88 LGSHAHQSY

-135 QTWSLMFDSEASAV
+135 QTWSLMFDSEANAV

-165 ELSSLVSQDLQLGDG
+165 EISSLVSQDLQLGDG
-180 AAVNTVDT
+180 AAVDT

-274 IEIVR
+274 IEVVR
-279 VKFAKTADPT
+279 VKFAKTADPQ
-289 GQSPAPAVDTP
+289 GQSPASAVDTP

-313 DDHTIKGRTKSLT
+313 DDHSVKGRTKSLT

-387 MNPPVAKPV
+387 MNPSVAKPI

-457 PTSTYQAQPQQMAG
+457 PTSTYQAQQQQMAG
-471 GMQQPMYTGMGL
+471 GMQQPMYTGMGM
-483 GTGMPMMSQAGEPGL
+483 GTGMPMMSQVGEPGL

-565 RLKKEAYEKS
+565 RLKKEGYEKS
-575 AKIEKQNDKISELLQ
+575 ARIEKQNDKISELLQ

-611 TTASQSQAK
+611 TSASQSQAK

-661 KVDNSDQESRKTQQ
+661 KVDNSDQESRKTLQ

-684 QEDEEKMAELS
+684 QEDEEKMAELG

-717 EIADMKSTNE
+717 EFADMKSTNE

-815 AMREEKEELEEKLSV
+815 AVREEKEELEEKLSV

-844 GDEKQKE
+844 GDGKQKE

-903 KIRSLQKEL
+903 KIQSLQKEL
-912 ANQGVSTQGSAAPST
+912 SNKGVSTQGSAAPSM

-947 FEADTA
+947 FETDTT
-953 YQGAD
+953 YQGD
-958 VLAAILGV
+958 EVLAAILGV

-978 SSPKETGD
+978 SSSKEMGD
-986 DDEEDDEEDEEE
+986 DEE
-998 EDEEEEGDEEEDDEE
+998 EDEEDEDEDEEDEGDEEEDDEE
-1013 EEEEQEEKSDATE
+1013 EEEEEQEEKSDAKE
-1026 QVSKEEHQEK
+1026 QVRKEEHQVK
-1036 LDTLE
+1036 LDTQE
-1041 EVPIKEEENEANGSS
+1041 EVPINDEENEANNSP
-1056 LENNID
+1056 LEKNID

-1073 EKESSENQE
+1073 EKETSSSENQE

-1089 IPPQANPPPQEE
+1089 ISPQASPPHQEE

-1114 DRGDEVASDGGK
+1114 DRGE

-1131 GGKKE
+1131 WGKEE
-1136 APKEDGEKNKFDD
+1136 APKEDGNKNKFDD

-1191 TFGDTFQTTQPK
+1191 TLGDTFQTTEPK

>member
-21 GSLFGGGSQGGN
+21 ASLFGGGSKGGN

-40 PKQPKKAEPAS
+40 PKQPKKAEPA

-88 LGSNANQSY
+88 LGSHAHQSY

-135 QTWSLMFDSEASAV
+135 QTWSLMFDSEANAV

-165 ELSSLVSQDLQLGDG
+165 EISSLVSQDLQLGDG
-180 AAVNTVDT
+180 AAVDT

-274 IEIVR
+274 IEVVR
-279 VKFAKTADPT
+279 VKFAKTADPQ
-289 GQSPAPAVDTP
+289 GQSPASAVDTP

-313 DDHTIKGRTKSLT
+313 DDHSVKGRTKSLT

-387 MNPPVAKPV
+387 MNPSVAKPI

-457 PTSTYQAQPQQMAG
+457 PTSTYQAQQQQMAG
-471 GMQQPMYTGMGL
+471 GMQQPMYTGMGM

-565 RLKKEAYEKS
+565 RLKKEGYEKS
-575 AKIEKQNDKISELLQ
+575 ARIEKQNDKISELLQ

-611 TTASQSQAK
+611 TSASQSQAK

-661 KVDNSDQESRKTQQ
+661 KVDNSDQESRKTLQ

-684 QEDEEKMAELS
+684 QEDEEKMAELG

-717 EIADMKSTNE
+717 EFADMKSTNE

-815 AMREEKEELEEKLSV
+815 AVREEKEELEEKLSV

-844 GDEKQKE
+844 GDGKQKE

-903 KIRSLQKEL
+903 KIQSLQKEL
-912 ANQGVSTQGSAAPST
+912 SNKGVSTQGSAAPSM

-947 FEADTA
+947 FETDTN
-953 YQGAD
+953 YQGD
-958 VLAAILGV
+958 EVLAAILGV

-978 SSPKETGD
+978 SSSKEMGD
-986 DDEEDDEEDEEE
+986 DEE
-998 EDEEEEGDEEEDDEE
+998 EDEEDEDEDEEDEGDEEEDDEE
-1013 EEEEQEEKSDATE
+1013 EEEEEQEEKSDAKE
-1026 QVSKEEHQEK
+1026 QVRKEEHQVK
-1036 LDTLE
+1036 LDTQE
-1041 EVPIKEEENEANGSS
+1041 EVPINDEENEANNSP
-1056 LENNID
+1056 LEKNID

-1073 EKESSENQE
+1073 EKETSSSENQE

-1089 IPPQANPPPQEE
+1089 ISPQASPPHQEE

-1114 DRGDEVASDGGK
+1114 DRGE

-1131 GGKKE
+1131 WGKEE
-1136 APKEDGEKNKFDD
+1136 APKEDGNKNKFDD

-1191 TFGDTFQTTQPK
+1191 TLGDTFQTTEPK

>member
-21 GSLFGGGSQGGN
+21 ASLFGGGSKGGN

-40 PKQPKKAEPAS
+40 PKQPKKAEPA

-88 LGSNANQSY
+88 LGSHAHQSY

-135 QTWSLMFDSEASAV
+135 QTWSLMFDSEANAV

-165 ELSSLVSQDLQLGDG
+165 EISSLVSQDLQLGDG
-180 AAVNTVDT
+180 AAVDT

-274 IEIVR
+274 IEVVR
-279 VKFAKTADPT
+279 VKFAKTADPQ
-289 GQSPAPAVDTP
+289 GQSPASAVDTP

-313 DDHTIKGRTKSLT
+313 DDHSVKGRTKSLT

-387 MNPPVAKPV
+387 MNPSVAKPI

-457 PTSTYQAQPQQMAG
+457 PTSTYQAQQQQMAG
-471 GMQQPMYTGMGL
+471 GMQQPMYTGMGM

-565 RLKKEAYEKS
+565 RLKKEGYEKS
-575 AKIEKQNDKISELLQ
+575 ARIEKQNDKISELLQ

-611 TTASQSQAK
+611 TSASQSQAK

-661 KVDNSDQESRKTQQ
+661 KVDNSDQESRKTLQ

-684 QEDEEKMAELS
+684 QEDEEKMAELG

-717 EIADMKSTNE
+717 EFADMKSTNE

-800 RLLNAANEKHNRALL
+800 RLLNAANEKQNRALL
-815 AMREEKEELEEKLSV
+815 AVREEKEELEEKLSV

-844 GDEKQKE
+844 GDGKQKE

-903 KIRSLQKEL
+903 KIQSLQKEL
-912 ANQGVSTQGSAAPST
+912 SNKGVSTQGSAAPSM

-947 FEADTA
+947 FETDTN
-953 YQGAD
+953 YQGD
-958 VLAAILGV
+958 EVLAAILGV

-978 SSPKETGD
+978 SSSKEMGD
-986 DDEEDDEEDEEE
+986 DEE
-998 EDEEEEGDEEEDDEE
+998 EDEEDEDEDEEDEGDEEEDDEE
-1013 EEEEQEEKSDATE
+1013 EEEEEQEEKSDAKE
-1026 QVSKEEHQEK
+1026 QVRKEEHQVK
-1036 LDTLE
+1036 LDTQE
-1041 EVPIKEEENEANGSS
+1041 EVPINDEENEANNSP
-1056 LENNID
+1056 LEKNID

-1073 EKESSENQE
+1073 EKETSSSENQE

-1089 IPPQANPPPQEE
+1089 ISPQASPPHQEE

-1114 DRGDEVASDGGK
+1114 DRGE

-1131 GGKKE
+1131 WGKEE
-1136 APKEDGEKNKFDD
+1136 APKEDGNKNKFDD

-1191 TFGDTFQTTQPK
+1191 TLGDTFQTTEPK

>member
-1 MFFSADDEDQDFLSP
+1 MFNGISDCDVK
-16 GGSKL
+16 SKL
-21 GSLFGGGSQGGN
+21 ASLFGGGSKGGN

-51 AASQSSSAPQLLFA
+51 GASQSSSAPQLLFA

-88 LGSNANQSY
+88 LGSHANQSY

-135 QTWSLMFDSEASAV
+135 QTWSVMFDSEASAV

-180 AAVNTVDT
+180 VAVDT

-279 VKFAKTADPT
+279 VKFAKTADPP

-396 AHHPQQPAM
+396 AQHPQQPAM

-421 QPAFLQKIPAAQQLS
+421 QPAFLQKISAAQQLS

-522 IDQLLEKVD
+522 IEQLLEKVD

-550 SVLMHNIERIVQENE
+550 SVLMHNIERIENE

-611 TTASQSQAK
+611 TSASQSQAK

-638 TAQLGEAQLQLTE
+638 TAQLGEAQLLLTE

-684 QEDEEKMAELS
+684 QEDEEKVAELS

-768 LRKQKSSTDVV
+768 LRKQKSSTGVV

-851 LEEQLEEMSVWKDKY
+851 LEEQLEEMSVWKDK
-866 EKLRSQAA
+866 
-874 GMKEK
+874 
-879 YEERIGELENE
+879 
-890 KEELE
+890 
-895 SEKEAVQE
+895 
-903 KIRSLQKEL
+903 
-912 ANQGVSTQGSAAPST
+912 
-927 DIALEV
+927 
-933 KKIMNSVYQQLRSN
+933 
-947 FEADTA
+947 
-953 YQGAD
+953 
-958 VLAAILGV
+958 
-966 IKETTLKLVQQS
+966 
-978 SSPKETGD
+978 
-986 DDEEDDEEDEEE
+986 
-998 EDEEEEGDEEEDDEE
+998 
-1013 EEEEQEEKSDATE
+1013 EEQEEKSDAKE

-1036 LDTLE
+1036 LDTQE
-1041 EVPIKEEENEANGSS
+1041 EVPINEEENEANDSS

-1149 FEVPAIVSREPPP
+1149 FEVPAIIVIGILLSVKF
-1162 MTDEEDSTE
+1162 TA
-1171 SEKTEQN
+1171 
-1178 NDPLFGEDDNVAD
+1178 PLFGEDDNVAD